1 MTLRRLVVTFK
12 PGQFVLHTHYR
23 TTTAHPEL
31 EGPPRKLN
39 RSRTVGLVESRSR
52 HPEERGRVGRRFE
65 CGLPPHGPGRTAVI
79 KEERPEE
86 SFEGDPHETCARCGR
101 PLYVVMRV
109 AYDGES
115 EAEGGG

>member
-1 MTLRRLVVTFK
+1 VTLRRLVVTFK

-39 RSRTVGLVESRSR
+39 RSRTVGFVESRSR
-52 HPEERGRVGRRFE
+52 HPEERGRVGRFE
-65 CGLPPHGPGRTAVI
+65 SGLPPHGPGRTAVI

-86 SFEGDPHETCARCGR
+86 SFDRDPDDHCGR
-101 PLYVVMRV
+101 CERPIWCVIRDVYE
-109 AYDGES
+109 DD
-115 EAEGGG
+115 GGGGGR